1 MNLKSLC
8 LYNRV
13 TFLPFIHIAFILG
26 SYTIAINKLEAI
38 NMKMAW
44 KEILKSKSRFVILG
58 SIVFLVSFLT
68 LIISGLANG
77 LSQDNA
83 ALIKD
88 MPEGTFYMDEES
100 DETYNLSK
108 IDTDTEDKIIK
119 ENEEATALSI
129 QMGFVNN
136 SDDKQLSV
144 AFVTATNPGLFPE
157 VADGEILLD
166 ESLRDKGVGVG
177 DKLTNNQLS
186 KDFVVK
192 GFVEQQKFS
201 HAPVAFIHP
210 SNYQE
215 MYRVMEM
222 QMMFVPG
229 EAELSSVDGLQAFS
243 NKDFLNTIP
252 SYSAEQLSLNM
263 IVWFLVVISG
273 MLFGIFFYMMNVQK
287 IGLYGILKA
296 IGVKTSTLFQMMW
309 TQMLVITSIALA
321 LSIGLSQ
328 LFSGIA
334 SEGMPFHL
342 TLATSGQLAIVFFV
356 IGFIGAT
363 LSGIQIK
370 KIQPLQAIQQG
381 EM

>member
-1 MNLKSLC
+1 ME
-8 LYNRV
+8 V
-13 TFLPFIHIAFILG
+13 AT
-26 SYTIAINKLEAI
+26 
-38 NMKMAW
+38 MKMAW
-44 KEILKSKSRFVILG
+44 KEIIKNKSRFIILG
-58 SIVFLVSFLT
+58 SIVFLVSLLT
-68 LIISGLANG
+68 LIISGLSNG

-88 MPEGTFYMDEES
+88 MPEGTFYMNEDA

-108 IDTDTEDKIIK
+108 IDQETEDKLTK
-119 ENEEATALSI
+119 DNKDATALSI
-129 QMGFVNN
+129 QMGFVNDSN
-136 SDDKQLSV
+136 DKQLSV
-144 AFVTATNPGLFPE
+144 AFATSTQPGIFPE

-166 ESLRDKGVGVG
+166 ESLKDKGVKVG
-177 DKLTNNQLS
+177 DKLTNNQFS
-186 KDFVVK
+186 EDFTVK
-192 GFVEQQKFS
+192 GFVEQEKFS
-201 HAPVAFIHP
+201 HSPVAFINP
-210 SNYQE
+210 TNYQE
-215 MYRVMEM
+215 MYRVEEM
-222 QMMFVPG
+222 QMVFVPG
-229 EAELSSVDGLQAFS
+229 KDEQQSINGLQAFS

-309 TQMLVITSIALA
+309 TQMIVITTIALA

-328 LFSGIA
+328 LFTAIA
-334 SEGMPFHL
+334 PEGMPFNL
-342 TLATSGQLAIVFFV
+342 TLETTGQLAIVFVV

-370 KIQPLQAIQQG
+370 KIQPLQAIKQG

>member
-1 MNLKSLC
+1 
-8 LYNRV
+8 
-13 TFLPFIHIAFILG
+13 
-26 SYTIAINKLEAI
+26 
-38 NMKMAW
+38 MKMAW
-44 KEILKSKSRFVILG
+44 KEIIKNKSRFIILG
-58 SIVFLVSFLT
+58 LIVFLVSFLT
-68 LIISGLANG
+68 LIISGLSNG

-88 MPEGTFYMDEES
+88 MPEGTFYMNEDA
-100 DETYNLSK
+100 DETYNLSE
-108 IDTDTEDKIIK
+108 IDQDTEDKLIK
-119 ENEEATALSI
+119 DHDDATALSI
-129 QMGFVNN
+129 QMGFVDDEN
-136 SDDKQLSV
+136 DKQLGV
-144 AFVTATNPGLFPE
+144 AFVTATNPGLFTE

-166 ESLRDKGVGVG
+166 ESLKDKGVEVG

-186 KDFVVK
+186 KDFTVK

-201 HAPVAFIHP
+201 HSPVAFINP
-210 SNYQE
+210 TNYQE
-215 MYRVMEM
+215 MYRVEDM
-222 QMMFVPG
+222 QMVFVPG
-229 EAELSSVDGLQAFS
+229 KDESAVSGLQAFS

-296 IGVKTSTLFQMMW
+296 IGVKTSSLFIMMW
-309 TQMLVITSIALA
+309 TQMFTITSIALA

-328 LFSGIA
+328 LFSSIA
-334 SEGMPFHL
+334 PEGMPFHL
-342 TLATSGQLAIVFFV
+342 TLATTGQLTIVFFI

-363 LSGIQIK
+363 LSGIQVK

>member
-1 MNLKSLC
+1 
-8 LYNRV
+8 
-13 TFLPFIHIAFILG
+13 
-26 SYTIAINKLEAI
+26 
-38 NMKMAW
+38 MAL
-44 KEILKSKSRFVILG
+44 KEIMKNKSRFIILG

-88 MPEGTFYMDEES
+88 MPEGTFYMDDDA

-108 IDTDTEDKIIK
+108 IDEDKADEVLDDYK
-119 ENEEATALSI
+119 DAAAMSV
-129 QMGFVNN
+129 QMGFLDDSN
-136 SDDKQLSV
+136 DKQLSL
-144 AFVTATNPGLFPE
+144 AFVTSTNDDILPE
-157 VADGEILLD
+157 MDDGEILLD
-166 ESLRDKGVGVG
+166 DSLKDKGVEVG
-177 DKLTNNQLS
+177 DTLTSNQLS
-186 KDFVVK
+186 EDLTVE

-201 HAPVAFIHP
+201 HSPVAFI
-210 SNYQE
+210 SKKNYQE
-215 MYRVMEM
+215 MNHVKEM
-222 QMMFVPG
+222 QMIFVSGQDAP
-229 EAELSSVDGLQAFS
+229 ESIDGLQAFS
-243 NKDFLNTIP
+243 NKDFLDTIP

-296 IGVKTSTLFQMMW
+296 IGVKTSALFRMMW
-309 TQMLVITSIALA
+309 TQMLLITVIALA
-321 LSIGLSQ
+321 ISIGFSQ
-328 LFSGIA
+328 VFSLIA
-334 SEGMPFHL
+334 PEGMPFHL
-342 TLATSGQLAIVFFV
+342 TLATTSQLAIVFIV

>member
-1 MNLKSLC
+1 
-8 LYNRV
+8 
-13 TFLPFIHIAFILG
+13 
-26 SYTIAINKLEAI
+26 
-38 NMKMAW
+38 MKMAW
-44 KEILKSKSRFVILG
+44 KEIIKNKSRFIILG
-58 SIVFLVSFLT
+58 SIVFLVSLLT
-68 LIISGLANG
+68 LIISGLADG

-83 ALIKD
+83 ALIKNL
-88 MPEGTFYMDEES
+88 PEGTFYMETDA

-108 IDTDTEDKIIK
+108 INESTEKMLTNNHK
-119 ENEEATALSI
+119 EATALSI

-136 SDDKQLSV
+136 ADDKQLSV
-144 AFVTATNPGLFPE
+144 AFVTSTQPGLFPE
-157 VADGEILLD
+157 VADGEIFLD
-166 ESLRDKGVGVG
+166 ETLKENGVEVG
-177 DKLTNNQLS
+177 DTLTNNQLS
-186 KDFVVK
+186 KDFTVA

-201 HAPVAFIHP
+201 HSPVAFIHP
-210 SNYQE
+210 DNYRE
-215 MYRVMEM
+215 MYRTEDM
-222 QMMFVPG
+222 QMVFVPG
-229 EAELSSVDGLQAFS
+229 EANSTSVSGMQAFS

-296 IGVKTSTLFQMMW
+296 IGVKTSTLFKMMW
-309 TQMLVITSIALA
+309 TQMGIITVMALV

-328 LFSGIA
+328 LFSVIA
-334 SEGMPFHL
+334 PEGMPFHL
-342 TLATSGQLAIVFFV
+342 TLTATGQLALVFLG